1 MLKLKNIK
9 VKHKLSLLIGI
20 AILGFVS
27 ILLIS
32 ANTLKQNLL
41 NEREAQLRAVVDA
54 ALSQINTLNQQL
66 PPEQAK
72 QRATEIIKS
81 IHFNDNNYIYVMD
94 SSRHILVH
102 PTQAE
107 LEGKQMGNAGRN
119 SEQGFWYQMVDAG
132 KQPQGGLITYPWHD
146 QQGEPADKIAFL
158 KSINS
163 WDWIL
168 GSGMLINDIDSA
180 VQQQTTKMA
189 LATLVIILI
198 MAALGFVI
206 TRAITSPL
214 NSIKDVMLAI
224 SKGNLT
230 VTVPTFGKD
239 EIGLVGQRI
248 NESIASIR
256 EALNESVSSAKE
268 LAKAASRIASS
279 AEETSQAITAQHDQ
293 LNQLATA
300 MNQMSASIAEVAT
313 YTESTASNTMN
324 ANTEVGK
331 GNKDVSDSVTGIKN
345 LSSELK
351 QASLQ
356 VEKLKE
362 GVIEI
367 SDVTNVISSI
377 SEQTNLLALNAAIE
391 AARAGEQGRGFAV
404 VADEVRSL
412 AGRTNQSTEE
422 IQTTIN
428 RLQKLAIDTANMMEK
443 STSLAD
449 SSVQSAEHCGQDL
462 QDIVA
467 HIQNVADQSTQIATA
482 TEEQS
487 AVAEDMNRNVS
498 GISDATQEMRE
509 ASSFLAQESETLA
522 VMSHQ
527 LDAKLQRFTLQ

>member
-20 AILGFVS
+20 AILGFIS
-27 ILLIS
+27 MLLIS
-32 ANTLKQNLL
+32 ANTLKHNLL
-41 NEREAQLRAVVDA
+41 NEREAQLNAVVNA
-54 ALSQINTLNQQL
+54 TLSQINTLNQQL
-66 PPEQAK
+66 SPEQAK
-72 QRATEIIKS
+72 QRAIEVIKS
-81 IHFNDNNYIYVMD
+81 IRFDNNNYIYVMD

-102 PTQAE
+102 PTQPE

-119 SEQGFWYQMVDAG
+119 SDQAFWYQMVDAG
-132 KQPQGGLITYPWHD
+132 KQPQGGLVIYPWHD
-146 QQGEPADKIAFL
+146 EQGQPADKIAYL
-158 KSINS
+158 NNINS
-163 WDWIL
+163 WDWIV

-324 ANTEVGK
+324 SK
-331 GNKDVSDSVTGIKN
+331 RK
-345 LSSELK
+345 
-351 QASLQ
+351 
-356 VEKLKE
+356 
-362 GVIEI
+362 
-367 SDVTNVISSI
+367 
-377 SEQTNLLALNAAIE
+377 
-391 AARAGEQGRGFAV
+391 RA
-404 VADEVRSL
+404 
-412 AGRTNQSTEE
+412 T
-422 IQTTIN
+422 
-428 RLQKLAIDTANMMEK
+428 
-443 STSLAD
+443 
-449 SSVQSAEHCGQDL
+449 
-462 QDIVA
+462 
-467 HIQNVADQSTQIATA
+467 
-482 TEEQS
+482 
-487 AVAEDMNRNVS
+487 
-498 GISDATQEMRE
+498 
-509 ASSFLAQESETLA
+509 
-522 VMSHQ
+522 
-527 LDAKLQRFTLQ
+527 